1 MSTFGSRFGIWENV
15 SGYSY
20 WGSCCVF
27 ILIVYLQL
35 LLHFQFKL
43 LTFLSQF
50 HTLPTDRTA
59 VGCLKPVWETN
70 QAQCTNVKYTPATP
84 SSFNSTVTSHIT
96 HNSYCCCCS
105 GEFHNNRHICHLG
118 HVWLCR
124 CYTKKPEIQIPHI
137 SLTQNSCQ
145 TSHLLMSGIQR
156 HQRWLEHRGY
166 FTRFWKR
173 QYLAMTNMW
182 M

>member
-1 MSTFGSRFGIWENV
+1 MSVPYDGIRTKKRWTIFQQEDRVESLPPPSGHSSKLTTDKRASVACSSLSRMSTFGSRFGIWENV

-70 QAQCTNVKYTPATP
+70 QATNQGSQCTNVKYTPATP
-84 SSFNSTVTSHIT
+84 SSFISNMDSQIQPW
-96 HNSYCCCCS
+96 
-105 GEFHNNRHICHLG
+105 HL
-118 HVWLCR
+118 
-124 CYTKKPEIQIPHI
+124 T
-137 SLTQNSCQ
+137 
-145 TSHLLMSGIQR
+145 
-156 HQRWLEHRGY
+156 
-166 FTRFWKR
+166 
-173 QYLAMTNMW
+173 
-182 M
+182 